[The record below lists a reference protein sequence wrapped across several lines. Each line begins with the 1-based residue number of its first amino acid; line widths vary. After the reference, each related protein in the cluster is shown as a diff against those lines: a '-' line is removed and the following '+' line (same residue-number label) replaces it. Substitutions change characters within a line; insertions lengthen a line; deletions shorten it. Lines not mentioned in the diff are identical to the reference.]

1 MMTADGA
8 LGRTWVYLAT
18 SPLLW
23 LTATLVA
30 YQAATWLWGRCR
42 MNPLLN
48 PVLVAIVLLVG
59 LLTVTGTDYRTYFD
73 GAQFVHFLLGPA
85 TVALAVPLYR
95 QIPAVRR
102 SALAIGIA
110 LAVGSFTAAA
120 SAMAIASLLGAS
132 HDIVLSLAPKSV
144 TTPIAMGIAEA
155 IGGIPSLTVAMV
167 MLTGIAGATLG
178 PALLGLLKI
187 KDPRAQGLAL
197 GVAAHGIGTARALQ
211 SSELAG
217 AFASLAMGLNGFAT
231 AVALPLTLRW
241 LLGI

>member
-1 MMTADGA
+1 MMTAEGP

-48 PVLVAIVLLVG
+48 PVLVSIALLVG
-59 LLTVTGTDYRTYFD
+59 LLMATGTDYRTYFD

-85 TVALAVPLYR
+85 TVALAIPLYR
-95 QIPAVRR
+95 QLHAVRR
-102 SALAIGIA
+102 SALAIGCA
-110 LAVGSFTAAA
+110 LLAGSFTAAA
-120 SAMAIASLLGAS
+120 SAMVIAALLGAS

-167 MLTGIAGATLG
+167 MLTGITGAALG
-178 PALLGLLKI
+178 PSLLGLLRI

-197 GVAAHGIGTARALQ
+197 GVAAHGVGTARALQ
-211 SSELAG
+211 LGELAG
-217 AFASLAMGLNGFAT
+217 AFSSLAMGLNGFAT

>member
-1 MMTADGA
+1 MPADGA
-8 LGRTWVYLAT
+8 LGRAWVYLAT

-48 PVLVAIVLLVG
+48 PVLVAVILLVG
-59 LLTVTGTDYRTYFD
+59 LLRLTGTDYRTYFD

-95 QIPAVRR
+95 QIQAVRR

-110 LAVGSFTAAA
+110 LLVGSFTAAA
-120 SAMAIASLLGAS
+120 SAMAIAWLLGAS

-167 MLTGIAGATLG
+167 MLTGITGAVCG

-211 SSELAG
+211 ESEQAG